1 MNTIT
6 RIALLAIFALSS
18 SCNTFIG
25 LGRDLRIAGESMEKT
40 ADKAAGGMG
49 GGSMDDASGAPIY

>member
-1 MNTIT
+1 MKTILL
-6 RIALLAIFALSS
+6 IALTTAVALTS

-40 ADKAAGGMG
+40 ADKASGGGGG
-49 GGSMDDASGAPIY
+49 GGSDQGGAPIY